1 MHTFL
6 IIWTGQFVS
15 LIGSTLTQFALGVW
29 VYLETGSVTP
39 LSLVVLFSTIPHLVL
54 APFAGALVDRWDRR
68 TAMILSDSGA
78 AVCTGVIALL
88 LVMDNLEI
96 WHMYIISLI
105 SASFSTFQWPAY
117 SAATTLLV
125 PKKHLARAAGM
136 VQTAQ
141 SVSAILSP
149 AIAGVLIL
157 TIEIW
162 GVLCIDMGT
171 FLFALFTLAFIRIP
185 RPESTAAKSSRKTS
199 LFEEVIYG
207 LRYIRARPGLIMLL
221 LFFAGINLF
230 YSSVNVLF
238 VPMILTFSSAVVLGS
253 LESIGGIG
261 MLTGGIL
268 LSVWGGPQKKI
279 SGVLGG
285 GFVGGIAM
293 LLMGIRQNI
302 ALIGV
307 ASFLSFFTLPIING
321 CSQAIWQVKTAPDV
335 QGRVFSVRRAIAWST
350 APISYLLVGPL
361 ADVLFE
367 PALIINGTLAGTVGK
382 IVGVGPGRGIGLM
395 LVLMGVCIMIIS
407 LGFLLYRPLRNVE
420 EALPDMVREDSN

>member
-1 MHTFL
+1 
-6 IIWTGQFVS
+6 
-15 LIGSTLTQFALGVW
+15 
-29 VYLETGSVTP
+29 
-39 LSLVVLFSTIPHLVL
+39 
-54 APFAGALVDRWDRR
+54 
-68 TAMILSDSGA
+68 MILSDSGA
-78 AVCTGVIALL
+78 AVCTGVVALL

-185 RPESTAAKSSRKTS
+185 RPESSAAESTRETS

-293 LLMGIRQNI
+293 LFLGIRQNI
-302 ALIGV
+302 VLIGA

-367 PALIINGTLAGTVGK
+367 PALVINGTLAGTVGK

-407 LGFLLYRPLRNVE
+407 LGFLLHRPLRNVE
-420 EALPDMVREDSN
+420 EELPDMVHEGSD

>member
-6 IIWTGQFVS
+6 IIWIGQFVS
-15 LIGSTLTQFALGVW
+15 LIGSTLTHFALGVW

-39 LSLVVLFSTIPHLVL
+39 LSLVVLFSTIPHLIL

-88 LVMDNLEI
+88 LMLDTLEI
-96 WHMYIISLI
+96 WHIYIISLV

-136 VQTAQ
+136 VQTAE

-162 GVLCIDMGT
+162 GVLCIDVGT
-171 FLFALFTLAFIRIP
+171 FLFALLTLTFIRIP
-185 RPESTAAKSSRKTS
+185 RPESTAERSSEKTS
-199 LFEEVIYG
+199 LIQEVRFG
-207 LRYIRARPGLIMLL
+207 MRYIWSRPGLVILL
-221 LFFAGINLF
+221 LFFAGINLL
-230 YSSVNVLF
+230 YSSFNVLF
-238 VPMILTFSSAVVLGS
+238 VPMILTFSSAVVLGT

-261 MLTGGIL
+261 MLIGGVL
-268 LSVWGGPQKKI
+268 LSVWGGPRKKLY
-279 SGVLGG
+279 GVLGG

-293 LLMGIRQNI
+293 LFIGIRQNI
-302 ALIGV
+302 AII
-307 ASFLSFFTLPIING
+307 AAANFLSFFTLPIING

-361 ADVLFE
+361 ADLIFE
-367 PALIINGTLAGTVGK
+367 PALAINGTLSGTVGK

-407 LGFLLYRPLRNVE
+407 MGFLLYRPFRNVE
-420 EALPDMVREDSN
+420 EELPDMVLEESD

>member
-15 LIGSTLTQFALGVW
+15 LIGSSLTQFALGVW

-68 TAMILSDSGA
+68 IAMILSDSGA
-78 AVCTGVIALL
+78 AVCTGVVALL

-185 RPESTAAKSSRKTS
+185 RPESSAAESTRETS

-293 LLMGIRQNI
+293 LFLGIRQNI
-302 ALIGV
+302 VLIGA

-367 PALIINGTLAGTVGK
+367 PALVINGTLAGTVGK

-407 LGFLLYRPLRNVE
+407 LGFLLHRPLRNVE
-420 EALPDMVREDSN
+420 EELPDMVHEGSD